1 MTEQVRLGNVAE
13 RFVQARNVGARLR
26 LRARPLHGEVQKARR
41 ALVAGNPVDRIA
53 VDPGLQ
59 IREVGSVAAEFARR
73 SAERVQCRE
82 PRVLRFEREVERLAE
97 ILRQEAERIGALQW
111 RRRIFVL
118 ERMLASEIGRD
129 TSELQSL
136 MRTSYA

>member
-82 PRVLRFEREVERLAE
+82 PRVLRFERER
-97 ILRQEAERIGALQW
+97 
-111 RRRIFVL
+111 
-118 ERMLASEIGRD
+118 SEEH

-136 MRTSYA
+136 MRISYAVFCLKTKNKITTHVYQCSSEKY

>member
-1 MTEQVRLGNVAE
+1 M
-13 RFVQARNVGARLR
+13 
-26 LRARPLHGEVQKARR
+26 
-41 ALVAGNPVDRIA
+41 RISDWSSD
-53 VDPGLQ
+53 VCSSDL

-111 RRRIFVL
+111 RRRIF
-118 ERMLASEIGRD
+118 EIGRASCRERVCQYVLISVGAV
-129 TSELQSL
+129 TFKNKNIQNRAYKRAQ
-136 MRTSYA
+136 RTET